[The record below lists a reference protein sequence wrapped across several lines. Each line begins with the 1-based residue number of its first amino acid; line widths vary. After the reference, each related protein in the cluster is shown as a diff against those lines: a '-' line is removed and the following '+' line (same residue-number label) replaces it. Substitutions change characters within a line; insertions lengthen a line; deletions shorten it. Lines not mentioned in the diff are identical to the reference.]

1 MRLIKD
7 IEYWLALAHVPLFPI
22 NFIRLIE
29 FYGDPRSVF
38 EAKRWLPNWGAV
50 EQDLLWL
57 DQKNNHVLTLL
68 DLNYPVMLAE
78 IYDPPFLLFVKG
90 DCELLSHIQ
99 LAIVGTRR
107 ASGFARQVSWQFAK
121 ALSECGFCITGGL
134 SLGIEM
140 ASHQGALA
148 GSGKTIGVAFEG
160 LEHVKDS
167 SFSTL
172 VSEISPY
179 KKMAITAETFK
190 RRSRIISGLCVGIL
204 VVEAPEGSNA
214 LYPVDFALEQGRE
227 VFAMPGSVYNP
238 LVKSCHK
245 LIQDGAKLVETTQ
258 DIFDELEIYNV
269 RKTCQV

>member
-1 MRLIKD
+1 MPLIKD

-29 FYGDPRSVF
+29 FYGDPRAVF
-38 EAKRWLPNWGAV
+38 EAKQWLPNWAAV

-57 DQKNNHVLTLL
+57 DQKNNHVLTLF
-68 DLNYPVMLAE
+68 DANYPFMLAE

-90 DCELLSHIQ
+90 DCQLLNNIQ

-121 ALSECGFCITGGL
+121 ALSDYGFSITGGL

-148 GSGKTIGVAFEG
+148 GSGKSVGVAFEG
-160 LEHVKDS
+160 LEYVKNT
-167 SFSTL
+167 SFTTL

-179 KKMAITAETFK
+179 NNMAITAETFK
-190 RRSRIISGLCVGIL
+190 RRSRIISGLSVGIL
-204 VVEAPEGSNA
+204 VVEAPANSHA

-245 LIQDGAKLVETTQ
+245 LIQDGAKLVETVQ
-258 DIFDELEIYNV
+258 DIFDELEIYV
-269 RKTCQV
+269 RK

>member
-1 MRLIKD
+1 MPLIKD
-7 IEYWLALAHVPLFPI
+7 IEYWLALAHVALFPI
-22 NFIRLIE
+22 NFKRLID
-29 FYGDPRSVF
+29 FYGNPRAVF
-38 EAKRWLPNWGAV
+38 EAKQWLPNWGAV

-57 DQKNNHVLTLL
+57 DQKDHHVLTLF
-68 DLNYPVMLAE
+68 DVDYPFMLAE
-78 IYDPPFLLFVKG
+78 IYDPPFLLFVRG
-90 DCELLSHIQ
+90 DVKLLSNIQ

-107 ASGFARQVSWQFAK
+107 ASGFARQISWQFAK
-121 ALSECGFCITGGL
+121 ALSECGFVISGGL

-148 GSGKTIGVAFEG
+148 GSGKTVGVAFEG
-160 LEHVKDS
+160 LEYVKNS

-179 KKMAITAETFK
+179 NKMAITAETFK
-190 RRSRIISGLCVGIL
+190 RRSRIISGLSVGIL
-204 VVEAPEGSNA
+204 VVEAPENSHA

-245 LIQDGAKLVETTQ
+245 LIQDGAKLVETVQ
-258 DIFDELEIYNV
+258 DIFDELEIYV
-269 RKTCQV
+269 RH